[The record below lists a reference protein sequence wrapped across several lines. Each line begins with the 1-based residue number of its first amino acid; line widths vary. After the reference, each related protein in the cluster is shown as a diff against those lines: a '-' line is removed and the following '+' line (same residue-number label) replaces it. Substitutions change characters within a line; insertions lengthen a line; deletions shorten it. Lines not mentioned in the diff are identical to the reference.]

1 MSKPTRAF
9 ENETQF
15 LDEEAQAFI
24 ARVETM
30 LSDADDLEAAIGQVM
45 EEITAYLS
53 AAALSIFV
61 VDATSGELLL
71 QFATGA
77 VSDQLVGL
85 RLQPDQGVVGW
96 VVQHGEDLIVPYPG
110 LDTRFFSGIDRR
122 TGFSTRSILCSP
134 IQHEEQVIGA
144 MEVLNK
150 RTGTF
155 DDEDL
160 MLLRALSHRLA
171 PVIQRLQDGL
181 ARP

>member
-24 ARVETM
+24 AQVETI
-30 LSDADDLEAAIGQVM
+30 LSDPDDLEVAIGQVIPA
-45 EEITAYLS
+45 ITAYLS

-61 VDATSGELLL
+61 VNADTGELLL

-85 RLQPDQGVVGW
+85 RLQSGQGVVGW

-134 IQHEEQVIGA
+134 IQSEGKVIGA
-144 MEVLNK
+144 IEVLNK
-150 RTGTF
+150 QTGTF
-155 DDEDL
+155 NDEDL
-160 MLLRALSHRLA
+160 MVLRALSHRLA
-171 PVIQRLQDGL
+171 PIIQHLRNSAAQ
-181 ARP
+181 P